1 MQGPLREQARSH
13 RGAAGLV
20 GWCGGQS
27 SMNLSG
33 PFIKRPVATMLL
45 SLAIM
50 LLGGVSF
57 GLLPVSPLPQM
68 DFPVIV
74 VQASLPGASP
84 EVMASTVA
92 TPLERS
98 FGSIAGVNT
107 MSSRSSQGSTRVIL
121 QFDLDRDING
131 AAREVQA
138 AINASR
144 TLLPSG
150 MRSMPTYKKV
160 NPSQAPIMVLSLTSD
175 VLEKGQ
181 LYDLASTILSQSLSQ
196 VQGVGE
202 VQIGGSSLPA
212 VRIELEPQSLNQYG
226 VALDDVR
233 NTIANANVRRPKG
246 SVEDDQRL
254 WQVQANDQLEKAKDY
269 ESLIIHYNGG
279 AALRLK
285 DVAKVSDGVEDRYN
299 SGFFNDDAAVLL
311 VINRQAGANIIETV
325 NEIKAQLPALQ
336 AVLPASVKLNL
347 AMDRSPV
354 IKATLHEAEMTLLI
368 AVALVILVVFL
379 FLGNFRASLIPTL
392 AVPVSLVGTFAVMY
406 LYGFSLN
413 NLSLM
418 ALILATGLVVDDA
431 IVVLENISR
440 HIDEGVRPMRA
451 AYLGAQEVGFTLL
464 SMNVSLVAVFLSIL
478 FMGGIIESLF
488 REFSIT
494 LAAAI
499 VVSLV
504 VSLTLTPML
513 CARWL
518 KPHTPGQ
525 ENRLQRW
532 SRRANDWMV
541 GKYATSLDWVLRH
554 KRLTLLSLFVT
565 IGVNIALYVVVPKT
579 FMPQQDTGQ
588 LIGFVRGDDGL
599 SFSVMQPKMEIFRRA
614 VLKDEAVESVAG
626 FIGGN
631 NGTNNAFMLVRLKP
645 IKERSISA
653 QKVIERLRKEMP
665 KVPGA
670 QLMLMADQDLQF
682 GGGREQTT
690 SQYSYILQSGDLGAL
705 REWYPKVVT
714 ALKALPEL
722 TAIDAREGR
731 GARQVTLIVDRD
743 QAKRLGVDMDMVT
756 AVLNNAYSQRQ
767 ISTIYDSLN
776 QYQVVMEV
784 NPKYAQDPIT
794 LKQVQVIT
802 ADGAR
807 IPLSTIAHYEN
818 SLENDRVSHEGQ
830 FASESIAFDMAEGV
844 TVEQGGAA
852 IERAIAKVGLP
863 EDVIAKMAGT
873 ADAFAATQ
881 KSQPWMI
888 LGALVAVYLVLG
900 VLYES
905 YIHPLTILS
914 TLPSAGVGAL
924 LSIYALGGEFSLISL
939 LGLFLLIGVVKKN
952 AILMIDLALQ
962 LERSQGMAPLE
973 SIRSAC
979 LQRLRPILMTT
990 LAAILGA
997 LPLLMSRAE
1006 GAEMRQPLGLTII
1019 GGLIFSQVLTLYT
1032 TPVVYLYLDRLR
1044 HRFNKWRGVRTDAA
1058 LETPL

>member
-1 MQGPLREQARSH
+1 
-13 RGAAGLV
+13 
-20 GWCGGQS
+20 
-27 SMNLSG
+27 MNLSG

-98 FGSIAGVNT
+98 FGAIAGVNT

-144 TLLPSG
+144 NLLPSG

-212 VRIELEPQSLNQYG
+212 VRIELEPQLLNQYG

-499 VVSLV
+499 VVSLL

-532 SRRANDWMV
+532 SRRTNDWMV

-626 FIGGN
+626 FIGGS

-645 IKERSISA
+645 IKERNISA

-682 GGGREQTT
+682 GGGREQTS
-690 SQYSYILQSGDLGAL
+690 SQYSYILQSGDLGSL

-714 ALKALPEL
+714 ALRALPEL

-844 TVEQGGAA
+844 TVEQGSAA

-863 EDVIAKMAGT
+863 EDVIVKMAGT

-881 KSQPWMI
+881 KSQPFMI

-962 LERSQGMAPLE
+962 LERHQGMAPLE

-997 LPLLMSRAE
+997 LPLLLGRAE

-1032 TPVVYLYLDRLR
+1032 TPVVYLYLDKLR

>member
-1 MQGPLREQARSH
+1 
-13 RGAAGLV
+13 
-20 GWCGGQS
+20 
-27 SMNLSG
+27 MNLSG

-98 FGSIAGVNT
+98 FGAIAGVNT

-144 TLLPSG
+144 NLLPSG

-212 VRIELEPQSLNQYG
+212 VRIELEPQALNQYG

-269 ESLIIHYNGG
+269 ESLIIHYNNG

-285 DVAKVSDGVEDRYN
+285 DVASVSDGVEDRYN

-440 HIDEGVRPMRA
+440 HIDEGVPPMKA

-494 LAAAI
+494 LAASI
-499 VVSLV
+499 VVSLI

-532 SRRANDWMV
+532 SQRANEWMV

-554 KRLTLLSLFVT
+554 RRLTLLSLIVT
-565 IGVNIALYVVVPKT
+565 VGVNVALYVVVPKT

-614 VLKDEAVESVAG
+614 VLKDEAVQSVAG
-626 FIGGN
+626 FIGGT

-645 IKERSISA
+645 IKERNISA

-665 KVPGA
+665 KVAGA

-690 SQYSYILQSGDLGAL
+690 SQYSYILQSADLGSL

-714 ALKALPEL
+714 ALRALPEL

-731 GARQVTLIVDRD
+731 GAQQVTLIVDRD

-802 ADGAR
+802 STGAR

-818 SLENDRVSHEGQ
+818 SLEDDRVSHEGQ
-830 FASESIAFDMAEGV
+830 FASESISFDMAEGV
-844 TVEQGGAA
+844 TVEQGTAA
-852 IERAIAKVGLP
+852 IERAIAKLGMP
-863 EDVIAKMAGT
+863 EDVIVKMAGT

-881 KSQPWMI
+881 KSQPFMI

-962 LERSQGMAPLE
+962 LERHQGMTPLD

-997 LPLLMSRAE
+997 LPLLLSRAE

-1032 TPVVYLYLDRLR
+1032 TPVVYLYLDKLR
-1044 HRFNKWRGVRTDAA
+1044 HRFNKWRGIRTDAA

>member
-1 MQGPLREQARSH
+1 
-13 RGAAGLV
+13 
-20 GWCGGQS
+20 
-27 SMNLSG
+27 MNLSG
-33 PFIKRPVATMLL
+33 PFIRRPVATMLL
-45 SLAIM
+45 SLAIV
-50 LLGGVSF
+50 LLGAVSF

-98 FGSIAGVNT
+98 FGAIAGITT
-107 MSSRSSQGSTRVIL
+107 MSSSSSQGSTRVIL
-121 QFDLDRDING
+121 AFDSDRDING

-144 TLLPSG
+144 NLLPSG
-150 MRSMPTYKKV
+150 MRSMPTYKKI

-175 VLEKGQ
+175 VLQKGQ

-196 VQGVGE
+196 VPGVGE

-212 VRIELEPQSLNQYG
+212 VRIELEPKALDQYG

-233 NTIANANVRRPKG
+233 NTIANANQRRPKG
-246 SVEDDQRL
+246 SLEDAERN
-254 WQVQANDQLEKAKDY
+254 WQIQANDQLEKAEDY
-269 ESLIIHYNGG
+269 EPLLIRYQHG

-299 SGFFNDDAAVLL
+299 SGFFNNDAAVLL

-368 AVALVILVVFL
+368 AVALVVLVVYL

-440 HIDEGVRPMRA
+440 HIDDGIPPMKA
-451 AYLGAQEVGFTLL
+451 AYLGAKEVGFTLL
-464 SMNVSLVAVFLSIL
+464 SMNLSLVVVFLS
-478 FMGGIIESLF
+478 
-488 REFSIT
+488 
-494 LAAAI
+494 
-499 VVSLV
+499 
-504 VSLTLTPML
+504 LTPML

-518 KPHTPGQ
+518 KPHQQGEPT
-525 ENRLQRW
+525 RLQRW
-532 SRRANDWMV
+532 SENANERMMAA
-541 GKYATSLDWVLRH
+541 YAVSLDWVLRH
-554 KRLTLLSLFVT
+554 KRLTLLSLLVT

-579 FMPQQDTGQ
+579 FLPQQDTGQ
-588 LIGFVRGDDGL
+588 LIGFVRGDDGM
-599 SFSVMQPKMEIFRRA
+599 SFGNMQPKMEIFRKA
-614 VLKDEAVESVAG
+614 VLADPAVQSVAG

-631 NGTNNAFMLVRLKP
+631 NGTNNALMLVRLKP
-645 IKERSISA
+645 IKERNVSA
-653 QKVIERLRKEMP
+653 QKVIERLRTEMP

-670 QLMLMADQDLQF
+670 RLMLMADQDLQF
-682 GGGREQTT
+682 GGGREQQTA
-690 SQYSYILQSGDLGAL
+690 QYSYILQSDDLGAL
-705 REWYPKVVT
+705 REWYPKVVA

-722 TAIDAREGR
+722 TALDAREGR
-731 GARQVTLIVDRD
+731 GAPQTTLVVDRD
-743 QAKRLGVDMDMVT
+743 TAKRLGVDMNTVT
-756 AVLNNAYSQRQ
+756 TVLNNAYSQRQ
-767 ISTIYDSLN
+767 ISTIYDTLN
-776 QYQVVMEV
+776 QYQVVMEI
-784 NPKYAQDPIT
+784 NPKYAQSPET
-794 LKQVQVIT
+794 LNQVKVI
-802 ADGAR
+802 GSSGQR
-807 IPLSTIAHYEN
+807 IPLSAIAHYEN
-818 SLENDRVSHEGQ
+818 SLQDDRVDHEGQ
-830 FASESIAFDMAEGV
+830 FASQSLSFDMAPGV
-844 TVEQGGAA
+844 TVEQGTAA
-852 IERAIAKVGLP
+852 IERAIAKLGLP
-863 EDVIAKMAGT
+863 EAVIAKMAGT
-873 ADAFAATQ
+873 SDAFAATQ
-881 KSQPWMI
+881 KSQPFMI

-900 VLYES
+900 ILYES

-924 LSIYALGGEFSLISL
+924 LSIYLLGGEFSLISL

-962 LERSQGMAPLE
+962 LERNDGLSPLE

-979 LQRLRPILMTT
+979 LLRLRPILMTT

-997 LPLLMSRAE
+997 LPLLLGRAE

-1019 GGLIFSQVLTLYT
+1019 GGLIFSQILTLYT
-1032 TPVVYLYLDRLR
+1032 TPVVYLYLDRAR
-1044 HRFNKWRGVRTDAA
+1044 HRFNAWRGVRTDAA
-1058 LETPL
+1058 LDSAL

>member
-1 MQGPLREQARSH
+1 
-13 RGAAGLV
+13 
-20 GWCGGQS
+20 
-27 SMNLSG
+27 MNLSG

-98 FGSIAGVNT
+98 FGAIAGVNT

-144 TLLPSG
+144 NLLPSG

-212 VRIELEPQSLNQYG
+212 VRIELEPQALNQYG

-246 SVEDDQRL
+246 SVEDGQRL

-269 ESLIIHYNGG
+269 ESLIIHYADG

-299 SGFFNDDAAVLL
+299 SGFFNDDSAVLL

-336 AVLPASVKLNL
+336 AVLPTSVKLNL

-440 HIDEGVRPMRA
+440 HIDAGVKPMKA

-499 VVSLV
+499 VVSLL

-532 SRRANDWMV
+532 SQSANEWMV

-554 KRLTLLSLFVT
+554 RRLTLFSLFLTV
-565 IGVNIALYVVVPKT
+565 GVNIALYVVVPKT
-579 FMPQQDTGQ
+579 FLPQQDTGQ

-599 SFSVMQPKMEIFRRA
+599 SFSVMQPKMETFRRA
-614 VLKDEAVESVAG
+614 VLKDDAVQSVAG
-626 FIGGN
+626 FIGGT

-645 IKERSISA
+645 IKERNISA

-731 GARQVTLIVDRD
+731 GAQQVTLIVDRD
-743 QAKRLGVDMDMVT
+743 QAKRLGIDMDMVT

-784 NPKYAQDPIT
+784 NQKYAQDPIT
-794 LKQVQVIT
+794 LNQVQVIT

-807 IPLSTIAHYEN
+807 VPLSTIAHYEN
-818 SLENDRVSHEGQ
+818 SLEDDRVSHEGQ

-844 TVEQGGAA
+844 TVEQGSAA
-852 IERAIAKVGLP
+852 IERAIASVGLP

-881 KSQPWMI
+881 KSQPFMI

-962 LERSQGMAPLE
+962 LERQQGMAPLE
-973 SIRSAC
+973 SIRNAC

-997 LPLLMSRAE
+997 LPLLLSRAE

-1032 TPVVYLYLDRLR
+1032 TPVVYLYLDKLR

>member
-1 MQGPLREQARSH
+1 
-13 RGAAGLV
+13 
-20 GWCGGQS
+20 
-27 SMNLSG
+27 MNLSG

-98 FGSIAGVNT
+98 FGAIAGVNT

-144 TLLPSG
+144 NLLPSG

-212 VRIELEPQSLNQYG
+212 VRIELEPQALNQYG

-233 NTIANANVRRPKG
+233 KTIADANVRRPKG
-246 SVEDDQRL
+246 SVEDGQRL
-254 WQVQANDQLEKAKDY
+254 WQIQANDQLEKAKDY
-269 ESLIIHYNGG
+269 ESLIIHYADG

-440 HIDEGVRPMRA
+440 HIDEGVKPMQA
-451 AYLGAQEVGFTLL
+451 AYLGAKEVGFTLL

-478 FMGGIIESLF
+478 FMGGIVESLF

-494 LAAAI
+494 PAAAI

-532 SRRANDWMV
+532 SRRTNDWMV

-554 KRLTLLSLFVT
+554 RRLTLLSLLITV
-565 IGVNIALYVVVPKT
+565 GVNVALYVVVPKT

-626 FIGGN
+626 FIGGS
-631 NGTNNAFMLVRLKP
+631 NGTNNAFMIVRLKP
-645 IKERSISA
+645 IKERQLSA

-682 GGGREQTT
+682 GGGREQTS
-690 SQYSYILQSGDLGAL
+690 SQYSYILQSADLGEL
-705 REWYPKVVT
+705 RKWFPKVVA
-714 ALKALPEL
+714 ALRALPEL
-722 TAIDAREGR
+722 TAIDAREGA
-731 GARQVTLIVDRD
+731 GAQQVTLIVDRD
-743 QAKRLGVDMDMVT
+743 QAKRLGVDMNMVT

-784 NPKYAQDPIT
+784 NPKYAQDPVT

-807 IPLSTIAHYEN
+807 VPLSTFAHYEN
-818 SLENDRVSHEGQ
+818 SLEDDRVSHEGQ
-830 FASESIAFDMAEGV
+830 FASEDISFDMAEGV
-844 TVEQGGAA
+844 TVEQGSAA
-852 IERAIAKVGLP
+852 IERAIAKLGLP

-881 KSQPWMI
+881 KSQPFMI
-888 LGALVAVYLVLG
+888 LGALLAVYLVLG

-962 LERSQGMAPLE
+962 LERHQGLSPLE

-997 LPLLMSRAE
+997 LPLLLGRAE

-1032 TPVVYLYLDRLR
+1032 TPVVYLYLDKLR

>member
-1 MQGPLREQARSH
+1 
-13 RGAAGLV
+13 
-20 GWCGGQS
+20 
-27 SMNLSG
+27 MNLSG

-57 GLLPVSPLPQM
+57 GLLPVAPLPQM

-98 FGSIAGVNT
+98 FGAIAGVNT

-144 TLLPSG
+144 NLLPSG

-212 VRIELEPQSLNQYG
+212 VRVELEPQALNQYG

-233 NTIANANVRRPKG
+233 KTIAEANVRRPKG
-246 SVEDDQRL
+246 SVEDGQRL
-254 WQVQANDQLEKAKDY
+254 WQIQANDQLEKAKDY
-269 ESLIIHYNGG
+269 ESLIIHYADG

-440 HIDEGVRPMRA
+440 HIDEGVKPLLA
-451 AYLGAQEVGFTLL
+451 AYLGAKEVGFTLL

-478 FMGGIIESLF
+478 FMGGIVESLF

-525 ENRLQRW
+525 ENRLQRC
-532 SRRANDWMV
+532 SRRTNDWMV

-554 KRLTLLSLFVT
+554 RRLTLLSLLITV
-565 IGVNIALYVVVPKT
+565 GVNVALYVVVPKT

-614 VLKDEAVESVAG
+614 VLKDDAVESVAG
-626 FIGGN
+626 FIGGT

-645 IKERSISA
+645 IKERNLSA

-690 SQYSYILQSGDLGAL
+690 SQYSYILQSGDLGEL

-714 ALKALPEL
+714 ALRALPEL

-731 GARQVTLIVDRD
+731 GAQQVTLIVDRD
-743 QAKRLGVDMDMVT
+743 QAKRLGVDMNMVT

-784 NPKYAQDPIT
+784 DPKYAQDPVT

-807 IPLSTIAHYEN
+807 VPLSTFAHYES
-818 SLENDRVSHEGQ
+818 SLEDDRVSHEGQ
-830 FASESIAFDMAEGV
+830 FASEDISFDMAEGV
-844 TVEQGGAA
+844 TVEQGSAA
-852 IERAIAKVGLP
+852 IERAIAKLGLP

-881 KSQPWMI
+881 KSQPFMI
-888 LGALVAVYLVLG
+888 LGALLAVYLVLG

-962 LERSQGMAPLE
+962 LERHQGMTPLE

-997 LPLLMSRAE
+997 LPLLLSRAE

-1032 TPVVYLYLDRLR
+1032 TPVVYLYLDKLR
-1044 HRFNKWRGVRTDAA
+1044 HRFNQWRGVRTDAA

>member
-1 MQGPLREQARSH
+1 
-13 RGAAGLV
+13 
-20 GWCGGQS
+20 
-27 SMNLSG
+27 MNLSG

-98 FGSIAGVNT
+98 FGAIAGVNT

-144 TLLPSG
+144 NLLPSG

-212 VRIELEPQSLNQYG
+212 VRIELEPQALNQYG

-246 SVEDDQRL
+246 SVEDSQRL

-269 ESLIIHYNGG
+269 ESLIIHYANG

-440 HIDEGVRPMRA
+440 HIDAGIRPMKA

-494 LAAAI
+494 LAASI

-532 SRRANDWMV
+532 SQRANEWMV

-554 KRLTLLSLFVT
+554 RRLTLLSLLVT

-579 FMPQQDTGQ
+579 FLPQQDTGQ

-614 VLKDEAVESVAG
+614 VLKDDAVESVAG
-626 FIGGN
+626 FIGGT

-665 KVPGA
+665 KVAGA

-731 GARQVTLIVDRD
+731 GAQQVMLIVDRD

-784 NPKYAQDPIT
+784 NPKYAQDPNT

-818 SLENDRVSHEGQ
+818 SLEDDRVSHEGQ

-844 TVEQGGAA
+844 TVEQGSAA
-852 IERAIAKVGLP
+852 IERAIASVGLP

-962 LERSQGMAPLE
+962 LERQQGMAPLE
-973 SIRSAC
+973 SIRNAC

-997 LPLLMSRAE
+997 LPLLLSRAE

-1032 TPVVYLYLDRLR
+1032 TPVVYLYLDKLR
-1044 HRFNKWRGVRTDAA
+1044 HRFNHWRGVRTDAA

>member
-1 MQGPLREQARSH
+1 
-13 RGAAGLV
+13 
-20 GWCGGQS
+20 
-27 SMNLSG
+27 MNLSG

-74 VQASLPGASP
+74 VSASLPGASP

-92 TPLERS
+92 TPLERA
-98 FGSIAGVNT
+98 FGAIAGVNT
-107 MSSRSSQGSTRVIL
+107 MSSNSSQGSTRVIL
-121 QFDLDRDING
+121 QFDQDRDING

-144 TLLPSG
+144 NLLPSG
-150 MRSMPTYKKV
+150 MKSMPTYKKI
-160 NPSQAPIMVLSLTSD
+160 NPSQAPIMVLSLTSE
-175 VLEKGQ
+175 VLSKGQ

-196 VQGVGE
+196 VPGVGE

-212 VRIELEPQSLNQYG
+212 VRIELEPQLLNQYG
-226 VALDDVR
+226 VSLDDVR

-246 SVEDDQRL
+246 AVSDGERN
-254 WQVQANDQLEKAKDY
+254 WQIQANDQLEKAKDY
-269 ESLIIHYNGG
+269 EPLIIRYQDG
-279 AALRLK
+279 AALRLSH
-285 DVAKVSDGVEDRYN
+285 VAKVKDSVEDRYN
-299 SGFFNDDAAVLL
+299 SGFFNNDAAVLL
-311 VINRQAGANIIETV
+311 VVNRQAGANIIETV
-325 NEIKAQLPALQ
+325 NAIKAQLPALQ
-336 AVLPASVKLNL
+336 AVLPASVQLNL

-392 AVPVSLVGTFAVMY
+392 AVPVSLVGTFAIMY

-440 HIDEGVRPMRA
+440 HIDAGIAPMKA
-451 AYLGAQEVGFTLL
+451 AMLGAKEVGFTLL

-478 FMGGIIESLF
+478 FMGGIVESLF

-494 LAAAI
+494 LAASI
-499 VVSLV
+499 IVSLV

-518 KPHTPGQ
+518 KPHVPGT
-525 ENRLQRW
+525 ENAMQRW
-532 SRRANDWMV
+532 SIRLNQRMV
-541 GKYATSLDWVLRH
+541 SGYARSLDWVLRH
-554 KRLTLLSLFVT
+554 KRLTLLSLLVT
-565 IGVNIALYVVVPKT
+565 IGVNVALYVVVPKT

-599 SFSVMQPKMEIFRRA
+599 SFSVMQPKMEIFRKA
-614 VLKDEAVESVAG
+614 VLADPAVESVAG

-631 NGTNNAFMLVRLKP
+631 GGTNNAFMIVRLKP
-645 IKERSISA
+645 ISERKVSA
-653 QKVIERLRKEMP
+653 QKVIERLRENMP
-665 KVPGA
+665 KVPGGR
-670 QLMLMADQDLQF
+670 LMLMADQDLQF
-682 GGGREQTT
+682 GGGRDQTS
-690 SQYSYILQSGDLGAL
+690 SQYSYILQSGDLGEL
-705 REWYPKVVT
+705 RTWYPKVV
-714 ALKALPEL
+714 AAFKALPEL

-731 GARQVTLIVDRD
+731 GAQQVTLVVDRD

-784 NPKYAQDPIT
+784 NPKYAQDPET
-794 LKQVQVIT
+794 LNQVQVIT
-802 ADGAR
+802 ADGQR
-807 IPLSTIAHYEN
+807 IPLSAIAHYEN
-818 SLENDRVSHEGQ
+818 SLQNDRVSHEGQ
-830 FASESIAFDMAEGV
+830 FASESIAFDLAPGV
-844 TVEQGGAA
+844 TLEQGTAA
-852 IERAIAKVGLP
+852 IERAVAKLGLP
-863 EDVIAKMAGT
+863 EEVIVKMAGT
-873 ADAFAATQ
+873 GDAFAATQ
-881 KSQPWMI
+881 KSQPFMI

-900 VLYES
+900 ILYES

-924 LSIYALGGEFSLISL
+924 LSIYLTGGEFSLISL

-962 LERSQGMAPLE
+962 LERHSGLDPQA

-997 LPLLMSRAE
+997 LPLMLSSAE

-1019 GGLIFSQVLTLYT
+1019 GGLIFSQILTLYT

>member
-1 MQGPLREQARSH
+1 
-13 RGAAGLV
+13 
-20 GWCGGQS
+20 
-27 SMNLSG
+27 MNLSG
-33 PFIKRPVATMLL
+33 PFIRRPVATMLL
-45 SLAIM
+45 SFAIM
-50 LLGGVSF
+50 LLGGVCF
-57 GLLPVSPLPQM
+57 GLLPVAPLPQM

-74 VQASLPGASP
+74 VQANLPGASP

-98 FGSIAGVNT
+98 FGAIAGVNT

-144 TLLPSG
+144 NLLPSG

-196 VQGVGE
+196 VAGVGE

-212 VRIELEPQSLNQYG
+212 VRIELEPQLLNQYG

-233 NTIANANVRRPKG
+233 TAIADSNVRRPKG
-246 SVEDDQRL
+246 SVEDDQRM

-269 ESLIIHYNGG
+269 ETLIIRYQDGSV
-279 AALRLK
+279 LRLK
-285 DVAKVSDGVEDRYN
+285 DVAKVTDSVEDRYN
-299 SGFFNDDAAVLL
+299 SGFFNNDAAVLL

-368 AVALVILVVFL
+368 AVALVVLVVFL

-440 HIDEGVRPMRA
+440 HIDEGMPPMKA
-451 AYLGAQEVGFTLL
+451 AYRGAEEVGFTLL

-494 LAAAI
+494 LAASI

-518 KPHTPGQ
+518 KPHVPGQ

-532 SRRANDWMV
+532 SQRLNERMV
-541 GKYATSLDWVLRH
+541 GGYATSLDWVLRH
-554 KRLTLLSLFVT
+554 RRLTLLSLLVT
-565 IGVNIALYVVVPKT
+565 IGVNVALYVVVPKT

-599 SFSVMQPKMEIFRRA
+599 SFNVMQPKMEIFRRA
-614 VLKDEAVESVAG
+614 VLKDEAVQSVAG

-645 IKERSISA
+645 IKERGISA

-665 KVPGA
+665 KVPGG

-690 SQYSYILQSGDLGAL
+690 SQYSYILQSADLASL
-705 REWYPKVVT
+705 RTWYPKVV
-714 ALKALPEL
+714 AAFRALPEL
-722 TAIDAREGR
+722 TAIDARDGG
-731 GARQVTLIVDRD
+731 GAQQVTLVVDRD
-743 QAKRLGVDMDMVT
+743 QAKRLGIDMDMVT

-784 NPKYAQDPIT
+784 NPKYAQDPST
-794 LKQVQVIT
+794 LEQVQVIT

-807 IPLSTIAHYEN
+807 VPLSAIAHYEN
-818 SLENDRVSHEGQ
+818 SLEDDRVSHEGQ
-830 FASESIAFDMAEGV
+830 FASEGISFDMAEGV
-844 TVEQGGAA
+844 TVEQGTAA
-852 IERAIAKVGLP
+852 IERALAKLGMP

-881 KSQPWMI
+881 KSQPFMI
-888 LGALVAVYLVLG
+888 LGALLAVYLVLG

-962 LERSQGMAPLE
+962 LERAGQTPLE

-979 LQRLRPILMTT
+979 LLRLRPILMTT

-997 LPLLMSRAE
+997 LPLLLGTAE
-1006 GAEMRQPLGLTII
+1006 GSEMRQPLGLTII
-1019 GGLIFSQVLTLYT
+1019 GGLVFSQVLTLYT
-1032 TPVVYLYLDRLR
+1032 TPVVYLYLDKLR
-1044 HRFNKWRGVRTDAA
+1044 HRFNRWRGVRTDAA

>member
-1 MQGPLREQARSH
+1 
-13 RGAAGLV
+13 
-20 GWCGGQS
+20 
-27 SMNLSG
+27 MNLSG

-98 FGSIAGVNT
+98 FGAIAGVNT

-144 TLLPSG
+144 NLLPSG

-212 VRIELEPQSLNQYG
+212 VRIELEPQALNQYG

-233 NTIANANVRRPKG
+233 KTIAEANVRRPKG
-246 SVEDDQRL
+246 SVEDGQRL
-254 WQVQANDQLEKAKDY
+254 WQIQANDQLEKAKDY
-269 ESLIIHYNGG
+269 ESLIIHYADG

-299 SGFFNDDAAVLL
+299 SGFFNNDAAVLL

-440 HIDEGVRPMRA
+440 HIDEGVKPMQA
-451 AYLGAQEVGFTLL
+451 AYLGAKEVGFTLL

-478 FMGGIIESLF
+478 FMGGIVESLF

-499 VVSLV
+499 IVSLV

-532 SRRANDWMV
+532 SQRTNDWMV
-541 GKYATSLDWVLRH
+541 DKYASSLDWVLRH
-554 KRLTLLSLFVT
+554 RRLTLLSLLITVA
-565 IGVNIALYVVVPKT
+565 VNVALYVVVPKT

-614 VLKDEAVESVAG
+614 VLKDAAVESVAG
-626 FIGGN
+626 FIGGT

-645 IKERSISA
+645 IKDRQLNA

-690 SQYSYILQSGDLGAL
+690 SQYSYILQSGDLGEL
-705 REWYPKVVT
+705 RKWYPKVVT
-714 ALKALPEL
+714 ALRALPEL
-722 TAIDAREGR
+722 TAIDAREGA
-731 GARQVTLIVDRD
+731 GAQQVTLIVDRD
-743 QAKRLGVDMDMVT
+743 QAKRLGIDMDMVT

-784 NPKYAQDPIT
+784 NQKYAQDPVT

-807 IPLSTIAHYEN
+807 VPLSTFAHYEN
-818 SLENDRVSHEGQ
+818 SLEDDRVSHEGQ

-844 TVEQGGAA
+844 TVEQGSAA

-881 KSQPWMI
+881 KSQPFMI
-888 LGALVAVYLVLG
+888 LGALLAVYLVLG

-924 LSIYALGGEFSLISL
+924 LSIYVLGGEFSLISL

-962 LERSQGMAPLE
+962 LERHQGLSPLE

-997 LPLLMSRAE
+997 LPLLLGRAE

-1019 GGLIFSQVLTLYT
+1019 GGLVFSQILTLYT
-1032 TPVVYLYLDRLR
+1032 TPVVYLYLDKLR

>member
-1 MQGPLREQARSH
+1 
-13 RGAAGLV
+13 
-20 GWCGGQS
+20 
-27 SMNLSG
+27 MNLSA
-33 PFIKRPVATMLL
+33 PFIRRPVATMLL

-50 LLGGVSF
+50 LLGGMSF
-57 GLLPVSPLPQM
+57 GLLPVSPLPNM

-74 VQASLPGASP
+74 VSASLPGASP
-84 EVMASTVA
+84 EIMASSVA

-98 FGSIAGVNT
+98 LGTIAGVNT

-121 QFDLDRDING
+121 QFDMDRDING

-144 TLLPSG
+144 NLLPSG

-181 LYDLASTILSQSLSQ
+181 LYDMASTILSQSLSQ
-196 VQGVGE
+196 VNGVGE

-212 VRIELEPQSLNQYG
+212 VRVELEPKLLDQYG
-226 VALDDVR
+226 VSLDEVR
-233 NTIANANVRRPKG
+233 TTISGSNVRRPKG
-246 SVEDDQRL
+246 FVESAEHN

-269 ESLIIHYNGG
+269 EPLIIHYQNG

-285 DVAKVSDGVEDRYN
+285 DVAKVKDSVEDRYN
-299 SGFFNDDAAVLL
+299 SGFFNDKAAVLL

-325 NEIKAQLPALQ
+325 AAIKAQLPALQ
-336 AVLPASVKLNL
+336 AVLPASVKLDL

-368 AVALVILVVFL
+368 AVVLVIMVVFL
-379 FLGNFRASLIPTL
+379 FLGSFRASLIPTL
-392 AVPVSLVGTFAVMY
+392 AVPVSLVGTFAIMY

-440 HIDEGVRPMRA
+440 HIDEGVPPMDA
-451 AYLGAQEVGFTLL
+451 AYRGAKEVGFTLL

-478 FMGGIIESLF
+478 FMGGLVESLF

-494 LAAAI
+494 LSVSI

-504 VSLTLTPML
+504 LSLTLTPML

-518 KPHTPGQ
+518 TPHEP
-525 ENRLQRW
+525 EKDNRLQRF
-532 SRRANDWMV
+532 SHRVNQRMV
-541 GKYATSLDWVLRH
+541 AAYDRSLGWVLRH
-554 KRLTLLSLFVT
+554 RRLTLLSLVVT

-579 FMPQQDTGQ
+579 FLPQQDTGQ
-588 LIGFVRGDDGL
+588 LMGFVRGDDGL
-599 SFSVMQPKMEIFRRA
+599 SFSVMQPKMDIFRSA
-614 VLKDEAVESVAG
+614 ILKDSSVESVAG

-631 NGTNNAFMLVRLKP
+631 GGTGNAFIIVRLKP
-645 IKERSISA
+645 ISERKIGA
-653 QKVIERLRKEMP
+653 EQVVERLRKEMP

-670 QLMLMADQDLQF
+670 RLFLQPDQDLQL

-690 SQYSYILQSGDLGAL
+690 SQYQYILQSGDLESL
-705 REWYPKVVT
+705 RFWYPKVVT
-714 ALKALPEL
+714 ALKSLKEL
-722 TAIDAREGR
+722 TAIDAHDG
-731 GARQVTLIVDRD
+731 GGTQQVTLIVDRD
-743 QAKRLGVDMDMVT
+743 AAKRLGIDMNMVT
-756 AVLNNAYSQRQ
+756 TVLNNAYSQRQ
-767 ISTIYDSLN
+767 VSTIYDPLN

-784 NPKYAQDPIT
+784 NPKYALDPVT
-794 LKQVQVIT
+794 LEQVQVIT

-807 IPLSTIAHYEN
+807 VPLSTIAHYER
-818 SLENDRVSHEGQ
+818 SLEDDRVTHDGQ
-830 FASESIAFDMAEGV
+830 FASDNVSFDLADGV
-844 TVEQGGAA
+844 TLDQATAA
-852 IERAIAKVGLP
+852 IERAVAAVGLP

-900 VLYES
+900 ILYES

-924 LSIYALGGEFSLISL
+924 LSIYLTGGQFSLISL

-962 LERSQGMAPLE
+962 LERSSGMTPLE
-973 SIRSAC
+973 SIRNAC

-997 LPLLMSRAE
+997 VPLLLSSAE
-1006 GAEMRQPLGLTII
+1006 GAEMRRPLGLTII
-1019 GGLIFSQVLTLYT
+1019 GGLVLSQILTLYT

-1044 HRFNKWRGVRTDAA
+1044 HRFNKWRGVQTDAS

>member
-1 MQGPLREQARSH
+1 
-13 RGAAGLV
+13 
-20 GWCGGQS
+20 
-27 SMNLSG
+27 MNLSA
-33 PFIKRPVATMLL
+33 PFISRPVATVLL

-50 LLGGVSF
+50 LLGAVSF
-57 GLLPVSPLPQM
+57 RLLPVAPLPNM

-74 VQASLPGASP
+74 VSASLPGASP
-84 EVMASTVA
+84 EIMASSVA

-98 FGSIAGVNT
+98 LGSIAGINT
-107 MSSRSSQGSTRVIL
+107 MSSSSSQGTTRVIL

-144 TLLPSG
+144 NLLPSG

-160 NPSQAPIMVLSLTSD
+160 NPSQAPIMVLTLTSD

-196 VQGVGE
+196 VTGVGE

-212 VRIELEPQSLNQYG
+212 VRIELEPNMLDQYG
-226 VALDDVR
+226 VSLDEVR
-233 NTIANANVRRPKG
+233 TTITGSNVRRPKG
-246 SVEDDQRL
+246 FVEDSQHN

-269 ESLIIHYNGG
+269 APLIIRYQDG

-285 DVAKVSDGVEDRYN
+285 DVAKVSDAVENRYN
-299 SGFFNDDAAVLL
+299 SGFFNDQSAVLL

-325 NEIKAQLPALQ
+325 AQIKEQLPALQ
-336 AVLPASVKLNL
+336 AVLPASVKLNI

-368 AVALVILVVFL
+368 AVVLVILVVFL
-379 FLGNFRASLIPTL
+379 FLGSLRASLIPTL
-392 AVPVSLVGTFAVMY
+392 AVPVSLVGTFAIMY
-406 LYGFSLN
+406 LCGFSLN

-440 HIDEGVRPMRA
+440 HIDEGVPPMKA
-451 AYLGAQEVGFTLL
+451 AYLGSKEVGFTLL
-464 SMNVSLVAVFLSIL
+464 SMNVSLVAVFISIL
-478 FMGGIIESLF
+478 FMGGLVESLF

-494 LAAAI
+494 LSVAI
-499 VVSLV
+499 IVSLL

-518 KPHTPGQ
+518 KPQ
-525 ENRLQRW
+525 EQEKSAFQRW
-532 SRRANDWMV
+532 SQRVNDRMV
-541 GKYATSLDWVLRH
+541 VGYDRSLGWVLRH
-554 KRLTLLSLFVT
+554 PRLTLLSLLIT
-565 IGVNIALYVVVPKT
+565 IVVNVALYVVVPKT
-579 FMPQQDTGQ
+579 FLPQQDTGQ
-588 LIGFVRGDDGL
+588 LMGFIRGDDGL
-599 SFSVMQPKMEIFRRA
+599 SFTVMQPKMEIFRRA
-614 VLKDEAVESVAG
+614 VLTDPAVQSVAG
-626 FIGGN
+626 FIGGSG
-631 NGTNNAFMLVRLKP
+631 GTNNAFMIVRLKP
-645 IKERSISA
+645 ISERKVSA
-653 QKVIERLRKEMP
+653 TQVVERLRKTLP
-665 KVPGA
+665 HVPGGRLFLA
-670 QLMLMADQDLQF
+670 PDQDLQL
-682 GGGREQTT
+682 GGGREQAS
-690 SQYSYILQSGDLGAL
+690 SQYQYILQSGDLQSL
-705 REWYPKVVT
+705 REWYPKVVA

-731 GARQVTLIVDRD
+731 GAQQVTLVVNRD
-743 QAKRLGVDMDMVT
+743 AAKRLGIDMNMVT
-756 AVLNNAYSQRQ
+756 TVLNNAYSQRQ
-767 ISTIYDSLN
+767 VSTIYDTLN

-784 NPKYAQDPIT
+784 NPRYAQDPVT
-794 LKQVQVIT
+794 LQQVQVIT
-802 ADGAR
+802 ADGQR
-807 IPLSTIAHYEN
+807 VPLSSIAHYER
-818 SLENDRVSHEGQ
+818 SLANDRVSHEGQ
-830 FASESIAFDMAEGV
+830 FASESISFDLAEGV
-844 TVEQGGAA
+844 SLDTATVA

-863 EDVIAKMAGT
+863 SEVISKMAGA

-881 KSQPWMI
+881 KGQPLMI
-888 LGALVAVYLVLG
+888 LGALLAVYLVLG
-900 VLYES
+900 ILYES

-924 LSIYALGGEFSLISL
+924 LSIYVLGGEFSLISL

-952 AILMIDLALQ
+952 AIMMIDLALH
-962 LERSQGMAPLE
+962 LERESGMTPQE

-990 LAAILGA
+990 IAAILGA
-997 LPLLMSRAE
+997 LPLLLSNAE
-1006 GAEMRQPLGLTII
+1006 GAEMRRPLGLTII
-1019 GGLIFSQVLTLYT
+1019 GGLVFSQILTLYT

-1044 HRFNKWRGVRTDAA
+1044 HRFNRWRGVRTDAA

>member
-1 MQGPLREQARSH
+1 
-13 RGAAGLV
+13 
-20 GWCGGQS
+20 
-27 SMNLSG
+27 
-33 PFIKRPVATMLL
+33 
-45 SLAIM
+45 
-50 LLGGVSF
+50 
-57 GLLPVSPLPQM
+57 
-68 DFPVIV
+68 
-74 VQASLPGASP
+74 
-84 EVMASTVA
+84 
-92 TPLERS
+92 
-98 FGSIAGVNT
+98 
-107 MSSRSSQGSTRVIL
+107 
-121 QFDLDRDING
+121 
-131 AAREVQA
+131 
-138 AINASR
+138 
-144 TLLPSG
+144 

-202 VQIGGSSLPA
+202 VQVGGSSLPA
-212 VRIELEPQSLNQYG
+212 VRIELEPQLLNQYG

-233 NTIANANVRRPKG
+233 NAIANANQRRPKG

-254 WQVQANDQLEKAKDY
+254 WQIQANDQLEKARDY
-269 ESLIIHYNGG
+269 EPLIIHYNNG

-368 AVALVILVVFL
+368 AVALVILVVYL

-392 AVPVSLVGTFAVMY
+392 AVPVSLVGTFAIMY

-440 HIDEGVRPMRA
+440 HIDEGIAPMKA
-451 AYLGAQEVGFTLL
+451 AYLGAKEVGFTLL

-532 SRRANDWMV
+532 SRRSNDWMM

-554 KRLTLLSLFVT
+554 RRLTLLSLLLT
-565 IGVNIALYVVVPKT
+565 IGVNVALYVVVPKT

-614 VLKDEAVESVAG
+614 VLKDAAVESVAG

-645 IKERSISA
+645 IKERNISA

-690 SQYSYILQSGDLGAL
+690 SQYSYILQSGDLGEL
-705 REWYPKVVT
+705 RQWYPKVVT
-714 ALKALPEL
+714 ALRALPEL
-722 TAIDAREGR
+722 TAIDAREGH
-731 GARQVTLIVDRD
+731 GAQQVTLMVDRD

-794 LKQVQVIT
+794 LNQVQVIT

-807 IPLSTIAHYEN
+807 IPLSAIAHYEN
-818 SLENDRVSHEGQ
+818 SLEDDRVSHEGQ
-830 FASESIAFDMAEGV
+830 FASESISFDMAEGV
-844 TVEQGGAA
+844 TVEQGTAA
-852 IERAIAKVGLP
+852 IERAIAKLGMP
-863 EDVIAKMAGT
+863 EDVIVKMAGT

-881 KSQPWMI
+881 KSQPFMI
-888 LGALVAVYLVLG
+888 LGALLAVYLVLG

-924 LSIYALGGEFSLISL
+924 LSIYVLGGEFSLISL

-962 LERSQGMAPLE
+962 LERHHGMDPLQ

-997 LPLLMSRAE
+997 LPLLLGGAE
-1006 GAEMRQPLGLTII
+1006 GSEMRQPLGLTII
-1019 GGLIFSQVLTLYT
+1019 GGLVFSQVLTLYT

-1044 HRFNKWRGVRTDAA
+1044 HKFNHWRGVRTDAA

>member
-1 MQGPLREQARSH
+1 
-13 RGAAGLV
+13 
-20 GWCGGQS
+20 
-27 SMNLSG
+27 MNLSG

-74 VQASLPGASP
+74 VSASLPGASP

-98 FGSIAGVNT
+98 FGAIAGVNT

-121 QFDLDRDING
+121 QFDQDRDING

-144 TLLPSG
+144 NLLPSG

-175 VLEKGQ
+175 VLAKGE

-196 VQGVGE
+196 VPGVGE

-212 VRIELEPQSLNQYG
+212 VRIELEPQLLNQYG

-246 SVEDDQRL
+246 AVSNDEHN
-254 WQVQANDQLEKAKDY
+254 WQIQANDQLEKAKDY
-269 ESLIIHYNGG
+269 EPLIIRYQDG
-279 AALRLK
+279 AALRLSH
-285 DVAKVSDGVEDRYN
+285 VAKVQDGVEDRYN
-299 SGFFNDDAAVLL
+299 SGFFNNDAAVLL

-325 NEIKAQLPALQ
+325 NAIKAQLPALQ

-392 AVPVSLVGTFAVMY
+392 AVPVSLVGTFAIMY
-406 LYGFSLN
+406 LFGFSLN

-440 HIDEGVRPMRA
+440 HIDAGISPMKA
-451 AYLGAQEVGFTLL
+451 AYLGAKEVGFTLL

-518 KPHTPGQ
+518 KPHVPGT
-525 ENRLQRW
+525 ENAMQRW
-532 SRRANDWMV
+532 SIRLSDRMV
-541 GKYATSLDWVLRH
+541 LGYARSLDWVLRH
-554 KRLTLLSLFVT
+554 KRLTLLSLLLT
-565 IGVNIALYVVVPKT
+565 IGVNVALYVVVPKT

-599 SFSVMQPKMEIFRRA
+599 SFSVMQPKMDIFRQA
-614 VLKDEAVESVAG
+614 VLADPAVDSVAG

-631 NGTNNAFMLVRLKP
+631 SGTNNAVMIVRLKP
-645 IKERSISA
+645 ITERKISA
-653 QKVIERLRKEMP
+653 QKVIERLRDNMP
-665 KVPGA
+665 KVPGGR
-670 QLMLMADQDLQF
+670 LMLMADQDLQF
-682 GGGREQTT
+682 GGGREQTS
-690 SQYSYILQSGDLGAL
+690 SQYSYILQSGDLGEL
-705 REWYPKVVT
+705 RTWYPKVVA
-714 ALKALPEL
+714 ALKSLPEL

-731 GARQVTLIVDRD
+731 GAQQVTLVVDRD

-784 NPKYAQDPIT
+784 NPKYAQDPQT
-794 LKQVQVIT
+794 LDQVQVIT

-807 IPLSTIAHYEN
+807 IPLSAIAHYEN
-818 SLENDRVSHEGQ
+818 SLQDDRVEHEGQ
-830 FASESIAFDMAEGV
+830 FASETISFDMAPGV
-844 TVEQGGAA
+844 SLEQGTAA
-852 IERAIAKVGLP
+852 IEREIAKLGLP
-863 EDVIAKMAGT
+863 EEVIVKMAGT
-873 ADAFAATQ
+873 GDAFAATQ
-881 KSQPWMI
+881 KSQPFMI

-900 VLYES
+900 ILYES

-924 LSIYALGGEFSLISL
+924 LSIYLTGGEFSLISL
-939 LGLFLLIGVVKKN
+939 LGIFLLIGVVKKN

-962 LERSQGMAPLE
+962 LERHSGMGPQE

-997 LPLLMSRAE
+997 LPLMLSHAE

-1019 GGLIFSQVLTLYT
+1019 GGLVFSQILTLYT
-1032 TPVVYLYLDRLR
+1032 TPVVYLYLDRAR
-1044 HRFNKWRGVRTDAA
+1044 HRFNQWRGVRTDAA

>member
-1 MQGPLREQARSH
+1 
-13 RGAAGLV
+13 
-20 GWCGGQS
+20 
-27 SMNLSG
+27 MNLSG

-57 GLLPVSPLPQM
+57 GLLPVAPLPQM

-98 FGSIAGVNT
+98 FGAIAGVNT

-144 TLLPSG
+144 NLLPSG

-212 VRIELEPQSLNQYG
+212 VRVELEPQALNQYG

-233 NTIANANVRRPKG
+233 KTIAEANVRRPKG
-246 SVEDDQRL
+246 SVEDGQRL
-254 WQVQANDQLEKAKDY
+254 WQIQANDQLEKAKDY
-269 ESLIIHYNGG
+269 ESLIIHYADG

-440 HIDEGVRPMRA
+440 HIDEGVKPLQA
-451 AYLGAQEVGFTLL
+451 AYLGAKEVGFTLL

-478 FMGGIIESLF
+478 FMGGIVESLF

-532 SRRANDWMV
+532 SRRTNDWMV

-554 KRLTLLSLFVT
+554 RRLTLLSLLITV
-565 IGVNIALYVVVPKT
+565 GVNVALYVVVPKT

-614 VLKDEAVESVAG
+614 VLKDDAVESVAG
-626 FIGGN
+626 FIGGT

-645 IKERSISA
+645 IKERNLSA

-690 SQYSYILQSGDLGAL
+690 SQYSYILQSGDLGEL

-714 ALKALPEL
+714 ALRALPEL

-731 GARQVTLIVDRD
+731 GAQQVTLIVDRD
-743 QAKRLGVDMDMVT
+743 QAKRLGVDMNMVT

-784 NPKYAQDPIT
+784 DPKYAQDPVT

-807 IPLSTIAHYEN
+807 VPLSTFAHYES
-818 SLENDRVSHEGQ
+818 SLEDDRVSHEGQ
-830 FASESIAFDMAEGV
+830 FASEDISFDMAEGV
-844 TVEQGGAA
+844 TVEQGSAA
-852 IERAIAKVGLP
+852 IERAIAKLGLP

-881 KSQPWMI
+881 KSQPFMI
-888 LGALVAVYLVLG
+888 LGALLAVYLVLG

-962 LERSQGMAPLE
+962 LERHQGMTPLE

-997 LPLLMSRAE
+997 LPLLLSRAE

-1032 TPVVYLYLDRLR
+1032 TPVVYLYLDKLR
-1044 HRFNKWRGVRTDAA
+1044 HRFNQWRGVRTDAA

>member
-1 MQGPLREQARSH
+1 
-13 RGAAGLV
+13 
-20 GWCGGQS
+20 
-27 SMNLSG
+27 MNLSG

-98 FGSIAGVNT
+98 FGAIAGVNT

-144 TLLPSG
+144 NLLPSG

-212 VRIELEPQSLNQYG
+212 VRIELEPQALNQYG

-233 NTIANANVRRPKG
+233 KTIANANVRRPKG
-246 SVEDDQRL
+246 SVEDGQRL

-269 ESLIIHYNGG
+269 ESLIIHYADG

-299 SGFFNDDAAVLL
+299 SGFFNNDAAVLL

-368 AVALVILVVFL
+368 AVALVIMVVFL

-440 HIDEGVRPMRA
+440 HIDAGMRPMKA

-494 LAAAI
+494 LAASI
-499 VVSLV
+499 VVSLI

-518 KPHTPGQ
+518 KPHTPGR

-532 SRRANDWMV
+532 SQRANEWMV

-579 FMPQQDTGQ
+579 FLPQQDTGQ

-626 FIGGN
+626 FIGGT

-645 IKERSISA
+645 IKDRSISA

-665 KVPGA
+665 KVAGA

-690 SQYSYILQSGDLGAL
+690 SQFSYILQSGDLGSL

-731 GARQVTLIVDRD
+731 GAQQVTLIVDRD

-818 SLENDRVSHEGQ
+818 SLEDDRVSHEGQ
-830 FASESIAFDMAEGV
+830 FASESISFDMAEGV
-844 TVEQGGAA
+844 TVEQGSAA
-852 IERAIAKVGLP
+852 IERAIASVGLP

-962 LERSQGMAPLE
+962 LERHQGMAPLE
-973 SIRSAC
+973 SIRNAC

-997 LPLLMSRAE
+997 LPLLLSRAE

-1032 TPVVYLYLDRLR
+1032 TPVVYLYLDKLR
-1044 HRFNKWRGVRTDAA
+1044 HRFNRWRGVRTDAA

>member
-1 MQGPLREQARSH
+1 
-13 RGAAGLV
+13 
-20 GWCGGQS
+20 
-27 SMNLSG
+27 MNLSG
-33 PFIKRPVATMLL
+33 PFIRRPVATMLL

-98 FGSIAGVNT
+98 FGAIAGVNT

-144 TLLPSG
+144 NLLPSG

-196 VQGVGE
+196 VSGVGE

-212 VRIELEPQSLNQYG
+212 VRIELEPQLLNQYG

-233 NTIANANVRRPKG
+233 KTIAEANVRRPKG
-246 SVEDDQRL
+246 SVENSEQM

-269 ESLIIHYNGG
+269 EPLIIHYKDG

-368 AVALVILVVFL
+368 AVALVILVVYL
-379 FLGNFRASLIPTL
+379 FLGNLRASLIPTL

-440 HIDEGVRPMRA
+440 HIDEGIAPMKA
-451 AYLGAQEVGFTLL
+451 AYLGAKEVGFTLL

-518 KPHTPGQ
+518 KPHVAGQ
-525 ENRLQRW
+525 ENGLQRW
-532 SRRANDWMV
+532 SQRTNDWMV
-541 GKYATSLDWVLRH
+541 AKYASSLDWVLRH
-554 KRLTLLSLFVT
+554 KRLTLLSLFLT

-599 SFSVMQPKMEIFRRA
+599 SFTVMQPKMEIFRRE
-614 VLKDEAVESVAG
+614 VLKDPAVESVAG

-645 IKERSISA
+645 IKERNISA

-690 SQYSYILQSGDLGAL
+690 SQYSYIIQSGDLGAL

-714 ALKALPEL
+714 ALRALPEL

-731 GARQVTLIVDRD
+731 GAQQVTLVVDRD
-743 QAKRLGVDMDMVT
+743 QAKRLGIDMNMVT

-784 NPKYAQDPIT
+784 NPKYAQDPVT
-794 LKQVQVIT
+794 LNQVQVIT

-807 IPLSTIAHYEN
+807 VPLSTIAHYEN
-818 SLENDRVSHEGQ
+818 SLEDDRVSHEGQ
-830 FASESIAFDMAEGV
+830 FASESISFDMAEGV
-844 TVEQGGAA
+844 TVEQGTAA
-852 IERAIAKVGLP
+852 IERALAKVGMP

-881 KSQPWMI
+881 KSQPFMI
-888 LGALVAVYLVLG
+888 LGALLAVYLVLG

-924 LSIYALGGEFSLISL
+924 LSIYVLGGEFSLISL

-962 LERSQGMAPLE
+962 LERHQGLSPLD

-979 LQRLRPILMTT
+979 LLRLRPILMTT

-997 LPLLMSRAE
+997 LPLLLSSAE

-1019 GGLIFSQVLTLYT
+1019 GGLVFSQILTLYT

-1044 HRFNKWRGVRTDAA
+1044 HKFNHWRGVRTDAA

>member
-1 MQGPLREQARSH
+1 
-13 RGAAGLV
+13 
-20 GWCGGQS
+20 
-27 SMNLSG
+27 MNLSG

-98 FGSIAGVNT
+98 FGAIAGVNT

-144 TLLPSG
+144 NLLPSG

-212 VRIELEPQSLNQYG
+212 VRIELEPQALNQYG

-233 NTIANANVRRPKG
+233 KTIADANVRRPKG
-246 SVEDDQRL
+246 SVEDGQRL
-254 WQVQANDQLEKAKDY
+254 WQIQANDQLEKAKDY
-269 ESLIIHYNGG
+269 ESLIIHYADG

-368 AVALVILVVFL
+368 AVALVVLVVYL

-440 HIDEGVRPMRA
+440 HIDEGVKPMQA
-451 AYLGAQEVGFTLL
+451 AYLGAKEVGFTLL

-478 FMGGIIESLF
+478 FMGGLVESLF

-532 SRRANDWMV
+532 SQKTNDWMV

-554 KRLTLLSLFVT
+554 RRLTLLSLLLTV
-565 IGVNIALYVVVPKT
+565 GVNIALYVVVPKT
-579 FMPQQDTGQ
+579 FLPQQDTGQ

-599 SFSVMQPKMEIFRRA
+599 SFNVMQPKMETFRRA

-631 NGTNNAFMLVRLKP
+631 NGTNNAFMIVRLKP
-645 IKERSISA
+645 IKERQLSA

-682 GGGREQTT
+682 GGGREQTS
-690 SQYSYILQSGDLGAL
+690 SQYTYILQSGDLAEL
-705 REWYPKVVT
+705 RKWFPKVVT
-714 ALKALPEL
+714 ALRALPEL
-722 TAIDAREGR
+722 TAIDAREGA
-731 GARQVTLIVDRD
+731 GAQQVTLIVDRD
-743 QAKRLGVDMDMVT
+743 QAKRLGVDMNMVT

-784 NPKYAQDPIT
+784 NPKYAQDPVT
-794 LKQVQVIT
+794 LKQVEVIT

-807 IPLSTIAHYEN
+807 VPLSTFAHYEN

-830 FASESIAFDMAEGV
+830 FASESISFDMAEGV
-844 TVEQGGAA
+844 TVEQGSAA

-881 KSQPWMI
+881 KSQPFMI
-888 LGALVAVYLVLG
+888 LGALLAVYLVLG

-939 LGLFLLIGVVKKN
+939 LGIFLLIGVVKKN

-962 LERSQGMAPLE
+962 LERHQGLSPLE

-997 LPLLMSRAE
+997 LPLLLGRAE

-1019 GGLIFSQVLTLYT
+1019 GGLVFSQVLTLYT
-1032 TPVVYLYLDRLR
+1032 TPVVYLYLDKLR
-1044 HRFNKWRGVRTDAA
+1044 HRFNKWRGVRTDAV